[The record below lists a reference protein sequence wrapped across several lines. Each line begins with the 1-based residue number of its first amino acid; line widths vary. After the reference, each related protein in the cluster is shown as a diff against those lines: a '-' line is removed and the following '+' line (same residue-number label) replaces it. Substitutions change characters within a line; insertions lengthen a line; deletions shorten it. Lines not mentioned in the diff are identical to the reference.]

1 VTTTPAGLA
10 AGAST
15 SSTADPG
22 TVVAVGKGPVG
33 LAADADGSVWVAQAG
48 ASGVA
53 RIRSGKVDLE
63 VKGIDVPLR
72 VAAADGAVWATAFGT
87 GELVRITA
95 ATGQVTQRVPVG
107 KGAEGVTVGLGSVWV
122 VAQDAGRLVRVDPST
137 SAVAGS
143 ADIGV
148 GARLVTTGA
157 GAVWV
162 SHYVNGTVLRV
173 DPATLAVTTSPR
185 ICGGPQGI
193 VATAEAV
200 WVACTTDNVV
210 VRLDP
215 TTWAVTARVPTPTAP
230 DDLVAGPDGRLRL
243 VAQQGP
249 TLVVIDPKT
258 NAVLSQRVLGTL
270 PQLDDRANLAVAA
283 TADATWVS
291 SFSADAVHRLTTG

>member
-1 VTTTPAGLA
+1 MV
-10 AGAST
+10 
-15 SSTADPG
+15 DPG

-48 ASGVA
+48 ASSVS
-53 RIRSGKVDLE
+53 RIRGGKVDLE

-72 VAAADGAVWATAFGT
+72 VTAADGVVWATAFGT
-87 GELVRITA
+87 GELIRITA
-95 ATGQVTQRVPVG
+95 ASGELSQRTPVG
-107 KGAEGVTVGLGSVWV
+107 KGAEGVAVGLGSVWV
-122 VAQDAGRLVRVDPST
+122 VAHDAGKLVRVDPST
-137 SAVAGS
+137 SAVAGT

-148 GARLVTTGA
+148 GARLVTTGG

-162 SHYVNGTVLRV
+162 SHYANGTVLRV
-173 DPATLAVTTSPR
+173 DPTTMAVTTSPR

-193 VATAEAV
+193 VATANAV

-215 TTWAVTARVPTPTAP
+215 ATWAAAARIITPTAP
-230 DDLVAGPDGRLRL
+230 DGLVAGPDGRLRL

-249 TLVVIDPKT
+249 TLVVIDPNT
-258 NAVLSQRVLGTL
+258 DAVVSEQALGVL
-270 PQLDDRANLAVAA
+270 PQLYDQANLAVAV

-291 SFSADAVHRLTTG
+291 SFSADAVHRLAAG